1 MRICR
6 KRNGRSWTPETSRL
20 AHLAKAE
27 RRAAQPAPEPIR
39 RPQPGHLRHTL
50 RIENHLDGTAFEI
63 RLLQGARLNQVV
75 AETFGRQSK
84 PHGLDFLLR
93 KLRSRLLVRWLA
105 AG

>member
-6 KRNGRSWTPETSRL
+6 KRNRRSWTPETSRL

-27 RRAAQPAPEPIR
+27 RREAQPAPEPLG
-39 RPQPGHLRHTL
+39 RPRPGQLRHTI

-63 RLLQGARLNQVV
+63 RLRQGERLNQVV

-93 KLRSRLLVRWLA
+93 KLRTRLLVRWLTA
-105 AG
+105 S